1 MRRKFSSTSWIR
13 ITLGGKK
20 KIFYIVKGEK
30 KCVFSY
36 KGFKKWLP
44 AWVEA
49 GIIIVVE
56 ILDPGRMG
64 ARGSR

>member
-1 MRRKFSSTSWIR
+1 M
-13 ITLGGKK
+13 
-20 KIFYIVKGEK
+20 
-30 KCVFSY
+30 FSY

-56 ILDPGRMG
+56 ILDPGRMD